1 MAWIWMQ
8 VLKTQIQGNLWKNV
22 ICWEKDKVFSN
33 RCVTLLLG
41 FVASSESGKS
51 VTGDESSLGILQLDG
66 LPG

>member
-1 MAWIWMQ
+1 MQ
-8 VLKTQIQGNLWKNV
+8 VLKTQIQGNLCKKMLYVGKKIRFFN
-22 ICWEKDKVFSN
+22 N

>member
-1 MAWIWMQ
+1 MKKCYM
-8 VLKTQIQGNLWKNV
+8 L
-22 ICWEKDKVFSN
+22 EKKKIFNN